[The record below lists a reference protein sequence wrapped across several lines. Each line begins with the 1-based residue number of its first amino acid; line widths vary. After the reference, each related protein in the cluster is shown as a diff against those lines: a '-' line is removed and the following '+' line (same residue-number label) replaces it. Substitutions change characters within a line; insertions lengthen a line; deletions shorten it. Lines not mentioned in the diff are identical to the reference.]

1 MPADF
6 TELSCDTKELLESYE
21 KNHLIAFYFTKL
33 MDHPSHST
41 LTSSDQLHSL
51 ELHVIK
57 KFLSNQKPGDEILQ
71 RMLNLI

>member
-1 MPADF
+1 MLADF
-6 TELSCDTKELLESYE
+6 TELSCDTKELLERYE
-21 KNHLIAFYFTKL
+21 KNDLIAFYFTKL

-41 LTSSDQLHSL
+41 LPSSHELHSL

-57 KFLSNQKPGDEILQ
+57 NFLSNQKPADEILQ